1 MSVLT
6 DMLRDN
12 QRNVRY
18 NGHMEPI
25 ILNPRDL
32 GLALRA
38 ERKALGKTQA
48 ELAQAVPCKRQTIV
62 DLEAGRNVSL
72 HTLMAV
78 LAALGKGL
86 SILDARASP
95 ERLRQLLDPADEG

>member
-1 MSVLT
+1 MT
-6 DMLRDN
+6 
-12 QRNVRY
+12 
-18 NGHMEPI
+18 PI

-48 ELAQAVPCKRQTIV
+48 ELARAVPCKRQTV
-62 DLEAGRNVSL
+62 VELEAGRNVSL

-86 SILDARASP
+86 NIVDARVSP
-95 ERLRQLLDPADEG
+95 ERLQQLLDPADEG

>member
-1 MSVLT
+1 
-6 DMLRDN
+6 
-12 QRNVRY
+12 
-18 NGHMEPI
+18 MEP
-25 ILNPRDL
+25 ILNPREL

-48 ELAQAVPCKRQTIV
+48 ELARGVPCRRQTV
-62 DLEAGRNVSL
+62 ADLEAGRNASL

-86 SILDARASP
+86 SIVDARVSP
-95 ERLRQLLDPADEG
+95 EHLQRLLDPTDEG